1 MAVKKISGEYFKENR
16 DFIPLSSI
24 VKEKLAGS
32 VEKKRLDTARKYM
45 ELSKNQKESRARI
58 FKAYGVDMPLPDI
71 TEAEYL
77 DRIVPMDAWLYSQYG
92 AILYPQED
100 GSTKIS
106 EDGALLIIDLEVKGK
121 TLAEING
128 VPTRKEETPTS
139 EKEPVKEPVKK
150 AAPRPAA
157 GQPKENP
164 VLPGV
169 PDPGAGRD
177 QIQDILAP
185 NRERAARY
193 HKKVRRIS
201 LVRKGIFWT
210 VALLFAAVGTLMAYR
225 FFFRGL

>member
-1 MAVKKISGEYFKENR
+1 
-16 DFIPLSSI
+16 
-24 VKEKLAGS
+24 
-32 VEKKRLDTARKYM
+32 
-45 ELSKNQKESRARI
+45 
-58 FKAYGVDMPLPDI
+58 MPLPDI

-128 VPTRKEETPTS
+128 VPTRKEETSAS
-139 EKEPVKEPVKK
+139 EKEPVKEPVKE

-210 VALLFAAVGTLMAYR
+210 AALLFAAVGTLMAYR

>member
-77 DRIVPMDAWLYSQYG
+77 DRIVPVDAWLYSQYG

-106 EDGALLIIDLEVKGK
+106 EDGALLIIDLEAKGK

-128 VPTRKEETPTS
+128 VPTRKEEVQAP
-139 EKEPVKEPVKK
+139 EKEPVKEPVKEP
-150 AAPRPAA
+150 APQPPA

-169 PDPGAGRD
+169 PDPKKGEA
-177 QIQDILAP
+177 QVQDILAP

-193 HKKVRRIS
+193 HKKVRRVG

-210 VALLFAAVGTLMAYR
+210 AALLFAAVGTLMAYR
-225 FFFRGL
+225 FFFRGP